1 MCGGTVTITGGV
13 GAGGVTIVGPLR
25 DGAKIVINGDV
36 AGDLVTGAGGMHSG
50 ATITIT
56 GAVRGVIK
64 ATGSISG
71 AKIEAGSCPGGITPV
86 HDISDGGQII
96 CAGQVRFGA

>member
-1 MCGGTVTITGGV
+1 M
-13 GAGGVTIVGPLR
+13 
-25 DGAKIVINGDV
+25 INGDV
-36 AGDLVTGAGGMHSG
+36 AGDLVLGSMSSDAS
-50 ATITIT
+50 ITVT

-64 ATGSISG
+64 AAGSITD
-71 AKIEAGSCPGGITPV
+71 AKIEAGSCPGGVTPV